1 MLIIQFFVKDLFLY
15 FSLPLRLYNVTLML
29 DFKRYRWMKIL
40 PFLFDTIFI
49 LFKMYTTP
57 RRIYTPLT
65 VDVQNSYSS
74 ASLKRQT
81 ANSQKTI
88 IMKNKLAPFR
98 IIHLNTAIFNIHLKG
113 SSTVLIQVNYLNL
126 AELRSNR
133 VY

>member
-1 MLIIQFFVKDLFLY
+1 
-15 FSLPLRLYNVTLML
+15 
-29 DFKRYRWMKIL
+29 
-40 PFLFDTIFI
+40 
-49 LFKMYTTP
+49 MYTTP

-88 IMKNKLAPFR
+88 IMKNKLAPFQ